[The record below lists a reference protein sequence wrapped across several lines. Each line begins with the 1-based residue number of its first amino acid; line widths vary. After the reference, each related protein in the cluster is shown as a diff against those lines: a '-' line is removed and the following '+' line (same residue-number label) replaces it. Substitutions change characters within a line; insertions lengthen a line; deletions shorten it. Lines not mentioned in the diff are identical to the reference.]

1 MATLSPEGERAV
13 AVNFILE
20 KKITGA
26 FLAHYTYD
34 IDGRVTVPIIAKK
47 TSYRRPAS

>member
-1 MATLSPEGERAV
+1 LELWDPHRLAAHVLATFSPEHERAM

-26 FLAHYTYD
+26 FLVHYTHD
-34 IDGRVTVPIIAKK
+34 IEA
-47 TSYRRPAS
+47 

>member
-1 MATLSPEGERAV
+1 MELWDPHRLAAHVMATLSPEDKRAV

-26 FLAHYTYD
+26 FLVRYTCE
-34 IDGRVTVPIIAKK
+34 IDA
-47 TSYRRPAS
+47 

>member
-1 MATLSPEGERAV
+1 MATLSPKGEREM

-34 IDGRVTVPIIAKK
+34 IDGSVIELLFL
-47 TSYRRPAS
+47 S